1 MLDDLDSDGL
11 LDVVV
16 WGMMENNNC
25 LQPFIQTKSGSFV
38 AGQVLTMQVTSNP
51 FVISYGINNAEK
63 STALLTF
70 VNGSRTILKY

>member
-25 LQPFIQTKSGSFV
+25 LQPYIQTKSAQFRSWASFNH
-38 AGQVLTMQVTSNP
+38 A
-51 FVISYGINNAEK
+51 SYLQ
-63 STALLTF
+63 SF
-70 VNGSRTILKY
+70 CDILWDK